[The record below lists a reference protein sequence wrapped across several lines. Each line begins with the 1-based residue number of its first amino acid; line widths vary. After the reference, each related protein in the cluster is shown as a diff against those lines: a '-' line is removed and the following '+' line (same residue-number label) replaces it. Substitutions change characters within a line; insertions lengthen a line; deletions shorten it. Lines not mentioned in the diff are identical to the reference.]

1 VTDAP
6 IAPVPR
12 PETTPEEELSALAAV
27 YRFIL
32 DCHARKGAAPAS
44 RPDDG
49 TAVKEESA
57 DARS

>member
-12 PETTPEEELSALAAV
+12 PETTPEAELRALAAV

-32 DCHARKGAAPAS
+32 DCHARKGVVPAI

-49 TAVKEESA
+49 TAVKEDSA
-57 DARS
+57 DAGS